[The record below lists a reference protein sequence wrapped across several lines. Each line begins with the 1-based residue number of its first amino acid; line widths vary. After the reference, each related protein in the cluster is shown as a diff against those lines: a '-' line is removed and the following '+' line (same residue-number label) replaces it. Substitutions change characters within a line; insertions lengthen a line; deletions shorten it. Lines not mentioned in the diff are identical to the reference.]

1 MPQDNITPVA
11 ERSLGGGPASVGHDR
26 QEELRSLLGRFAEHH
41 GRNLL
46 ARKRRQLDELMDM
59 LFEHFEEYGVES
71 VSPGPGSRF
80 TRGAVSAGWLVDR
93 LEAFEDGDLADA
105 AADDKDMLRFAETTL
120 RALARWLPRALA

>member
-1 MPQDNITPVA
+1 M
-11 ERSLGGGPASVGHDR
+11 GHDR